1 MANAVKFWRRLL
13 GFVLGCAFRLLYLS
27 LRIEVDGESAT
38 TQCIIAFW
46 HGEQLCLYG
55 GLPSAPSVAAVS
67 RSKDGELQVGVLR
80 AFGVSAVRGS
90 SSSGS
95 LVVLRQ
101 LIRRVRDGFSVLF
114 AVDGP
119 RGPRKSP
126 KLGAFYLSQKL
137 NLPILPVHAVCYPAI
152 RLRRPWDKMVVPLPF
167 SRIRIRFGAPLAP
180 REFSSI
186 EDMRNAFI
194 VAMKEL
200 RADTGGEVRV

>member
-67 RSKDGELQVGVLR
+67 RSRDGELQVGVLR

-119 RGPRKSP
+119 RGPRKRP

-137 NLPILPVHAVCYPAI
+137 NLPILKS
-152 RLRRPWDKMVVPLPF
+152 LVVYEKDVLKEFPLPISCF
-167 SRIRIRFGAPLAP
+167 ILPPSLASTP
-180 REFSSI
+180 FVI
-186 EDMRNAFI
+186 IFI
-194 VAMKEL
+194 VPPTDGKANFDAPNPL
-200 RADTGGEVRV
+200 